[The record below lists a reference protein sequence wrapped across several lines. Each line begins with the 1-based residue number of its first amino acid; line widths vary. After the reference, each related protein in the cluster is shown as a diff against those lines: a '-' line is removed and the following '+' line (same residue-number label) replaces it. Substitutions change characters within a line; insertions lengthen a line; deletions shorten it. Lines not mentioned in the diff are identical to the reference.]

1 VIEYLVAESERLAAR
16 INSVRSSEED
26 EQLVLGAGDKLS
38 PKVAM
43 ARLRLQVSS
52 RITDIQNF

>member
-52 RITDIQNF
+52 NVKDI